1 MIQFKNITKK
11 YKDVIIFENASFC
24 LPSTGIVVLSGEN
37 GTGKTTLLNILTG
50 YDNDYS
56 GDYDSVHVN
65 EIGYV
70 SQDLFFLEDQSVY
83 NNLDIYDIDEKKI
96 DVALDNFGLSYLKN
110 KKIRNLSGG
119 ERQQISIIRELLKE
133 NKITIF
139 DETFSSIDEE
149 SKRMIMK
156 HVKSLSKNK
165 LFIIVSHDKFA
176 LSFADVVLTINNKKI
191 ITDVINE
198 NSQEQISNKPHNIK
212 RRFVYLNVLRF
223 LKNNI
228 KSILLNGFFLFL
240 VSFILLL
247 TSLFGD
253 LNLANVQ
260 LDILKH
266 ENDNALIISDTGKNN
281 NFLHGYCYEKN
292 GSILRFF
299 EDLNDNSTNIYYVK
313 EGHLNLYVYN
323 DDFNQNGIIGSL
335 PVMDNQIVI
344 YQILAEQILH
354 YGVETSEGF
363 YKPKNINELLNKEII
378 IGDGLPVQITGIL
391 LQDLSLFEDIKNGLN
406 TNAKLEDLFLDKVSI
421 YKLVILVNESFFD
434 YIQASGYTV
443 NTTLSKNAFY
453 FVKDSDRA
461 YEILSEINK
470 NSKIHM
476 ADGTFDVVGTHY
488 SMALSRI
495 LYKPIFIGRI
505 LKKLVWVFYL
515 LLFFV
520 SFLFFKLLTKKDSKN
535 IYALYRLG
543 LSNNKL
549 CLYYLLIT
557 MVSSFIPMLLS
568 VSFLEILVIVL
579 NKYIQG
585 KALFYLRPFDFCFD
599 INIILILALS
609 ILGCLANF
617 VYNLKKRKGV
627 LRNE

>member
-24 LPSTGIVVLSGEN
+24 LPNTGIVVLSGEN

-50 YDNDYS
+50 YDNDYL
-56 GDYDSVHVN
+56 GDYDGAHVN

-83 NNLDIYDIDEKKI
+83 NNLDIYDIDHKI
-96 DVALDNFGLSYLKN
+96 IDEALDNFGLNYLKN
-110 KKIRNLSGG
+110 KKICNLSGG
-119 ERQQISIIRELLKE
+119 ERQQIAIIRELLKE

-191 ITDVINE
+191 TTDVINE

-212 RRFVYLNVLRF
+212 RKFVYLNVLRF

-266 ENDNALIISDTGKNN
+266 ENDNTLIFSDTRKNN
-281 NFLHGYCYEKN
+281 NFFHGYCYEKN

-299 EDLNDNSTNIYYVK
+299 EDVNDNSANIYYVK
-313 EGHLNLYVYN
+313 ERHFNLYVYN

-335 PVMDNQIVI
+335 PVLDNQIVI

-354 YGVETSEGF
+354 YGVETSEGY
-363 YKPKNINELLNKEII
+363 YKPNNINALLNKEII

-391 LQDLSLFEDIKNGLN
+391 LQDLSLFDDIKNGVN
-406 TNAKLEDLFLDKVSI
+406 TDAKLEDLFLNKVSI
-421 YKLVILVNESFFD
+421 YKVVILVNESFFD
-434 YIQASGYTV
+434 YIQANGYTV
-443 NTTLSKNAFY
+443 NTTLGKNVFY
-453 FVKDSDRA
+453 FVKDNDKA

-470 NSKIHM
+470 NSKIHI
-476 ADGTFDVVGTHY
+476 ADGTFDVAGTHY

-495 LYKPIFIGRI
+495 LYKPIFIGKI

-543 LSNNKL
+543 LSNSKL

-557 MVSSFIPMLLS
+557 IVSSFIPILLS
-568 VSFLEILVIVL
+568 MSFLEILVIVL

-599 INIILILALS
+599 INIILILVLS

-617 VYNLKKRKGV
+617 MYNLKKRKGV

>member
-24 LPSTGIVVLSGEN
+24 LPNTGIVVLSGEN
-37 GTGKTTLLNILTG
+37 GTGKTALLNILTG
-50 YDNDYS
+50 YDNDYA
-56 GDYDSVHVN
+56 GDYDGVHVN

-96 DVALDNFGLSYLKN
+96 DVALDNFGLNYLKN

-191 ITDVINE
+191 NTDVINE

-212 RRFVYLNVLRF
+212 RKFVYLNVLRF

-266 ENDNALIISDTGKNN
+266 ENDNTLIFSDTGKNN

-313 EGHLNLYVYN
+313 ERHFNLYVYN

-344 YQILAEQILH
+344 YQILAEQILR
-354 YGVETSEGF
+354 YGVETSEGY
-363 YKPKNINELLNKEII
+363 YKPNNINELLNREII
-378 IGDGLPVQITGIL
+378 IGDGLRVQITGIL
-391 LQDLSLFEDIKNGLN
+391 LQDLSLFEDIKNGVN
-406 TNAKLEDLFLDKVSI
+406 TDAKLEDLFLDKVSI

-434 YIQASGYTV
+434 YIQANGYTV
-443 NTTLSKNAFY
+443 NTTLGKNAFY
-453 FVKDSDRA
+453 FVNDSDRA

-470 NSKIHM
+470 NSKIHI
-476 ADGTFDVVGTHY
+476 ANETFDVVGTHY

-495 LYKPIFIGRI
+495 LYKPIFIGMI

-543 LSNNKL
+543 LSNSKL

-579 NKYIQG
+579 NKYIQW

>member
-1 MIQFKNITKK
+1 
-11 YKDVIIFENASFC
+11 
-24 LPSTGIVVLSGEN
+24 
-37 GTGKTTLLNILTG
+37 
-50 YDNDYS
+50 
-56 GDYDSVHVN
+56 
-65 EIGYV
+65 
-70 SQDLFFLEDQSVY
+70 
-83 NNLDIYDIDEKKI
+83 
-96 DVALDNFGLSYLKN
+96 
-110 KKIRNLSGG
+110 
-119 ERQQISIIRELLKE
+119 
-133 NKITIF
+133 
-139 DETFSSIDEE
+139 
-149 SKRMIMK
+149 
-156 HVKSLSKNK
+156 
-165 LFIIVSHDKFA
+165 
-176 LSFADVVLTINNKKI
+176 
-191 ITDVINE
+191 
-198 NSQEQISNKPHNIK
+198 
-212 RRFVYLNVLRF
+212 
-223 LKNNI
+223 
-228 KSILLNGFFLFL
+228 
-240 VSFILLL
+240 
-247 TSLFGD
+247 
-253 LNLANVQ
+253 
-260 LDILKH
+260 
-266 ENDNALIISDTGKNN
+266 
-281 NFLHGYCYEKN
+281 
-292 GSILRFF
+292 
-299 EDLNDNSTNIYYVK
+299 
-313 EGHLNLYVYN
+313 
-323 DDFNQNGIIGSL
+323 
-335 PVMDNQIVI
+335 MDNQIVI

-354 YGVETSEGF
+354 YGVETSEGY

-434 YIQASGYTV
+434 YIQANGYTV

-453 FVKDSDRA
+453 FVKDIDKA

-476 ADGTFDVVGTHY
+476 ADGTFDVKGTHY

-617 VYNLKKRKGV
+617 VYNLKKCKGV

>member
-24 LPSTGIVVLSGEN
+24 LPNTGIVVLSGEN
-37 GTGKTTLLNILTG
+37 GTGKTALLNILTG
-50 YDNDYS
+50 YDNDYA
-56 GDYDSVHVN
+56 GDYDGVHVN

-96 DVALDNFGLSYLKN
+96 DVALDNFGLNYLKN

-176 LSFADVVLTINNKKI
+176 LSFADVVLTVNNKKI
-191 ITDVINE
+191 TTDVIND

-266 ENDNALIISDTGKNN
+266 ENDNTLIFSDTGKNN

-299 EDLNDNSTNIYYVK
+299 EDVNDNSTNIYYVK
-313 EGHLNLYVYN
+313 ERHFNLYVYN

-344 YQILAEQILH
+344 YQILAEQILR
-354 YGVETSEGF
+354 YGVETSEGY
-363 YKPKNINELLNKEII
+363 YKPNNINELLNREII
-378 IGDGLPVQITGIL
+378 IGDGLRVQITGIL
-391 LQDLSLFEDIKNGLN
+391 LQDLSLFEDIKNGVN
-406 TNAKLEDLFLDKVSI
+406 TDAKLEDLFLDKVSI

-434 YIQASGYTV
+434 YIQANGYTV
-443 NTTLSKNAFY
+443 NTTLGKNAFY
-453 FVKDSDRA
+453 FVNDSDRA

-470 NSKIHM
+470 NSKIHI
-476 ADGTFDVVGTHY
+476 ANETFDVVGTHY

-495 LYKPIFIGRI
+495 LYKPIFIGMI

-543 LSNNKL
+543 LSNSKL

-579 NKYIQG
+579 NKYIQW

-609 ILGCLANF
+609 IFGCLANF